1 MNSVSSITVYKVFHL
16 LYVMLFVS
24 MAFSLRAV
32 SSIVI
37 GIMLF
42 AGLFLNTAGLKYFAR
57 DRHWTLFLFTIILF
71 LLLQFVA
78 FLFTDNL
85 QQSWS
90 NIRVKSGLLLVPLA
104 ISATSSYIRS
114 ADKLFF
120 HYCLVLAAASLY
132 CLIYNLLSP
141 GTNGI
146 LSVLFYHELVAP
158 IGQHAVYF
166 SILVLIAIF
175 YLAEKL
181 LFKPHLRGR
190 NLNLFFLI
198 YFSIFL
204 FLLSSKFAIGFWF
217 LGAIYYSFN
226 FFNVH
231 RVRVVTLSV
240 MLVAGIAVASFTK
253 NPVQSRFADVFKGEL
268 SLVTQDQFNQ
278 ADYFNGFQF
287 RLLQWRFVPE
297 ILTQQK
303 AWWLGVSPGDAQSA
317 LNDKYAATNMYT
329 GDPGRNDLG
338 YRAYNT
344 HNQYLETTL
353 QNGITGLLLLV
364 LVCYSLVKLVL
375 ARRNRLANAV
385 LLTLMAWLFIE
396 ATFETQYGV
405 LIFMLFPLLTAKL
418 PTNK

>member
-1 MNSVSSITVYKVFHL
+1 MNTDSSKAVCQVFHL

-42 AGLFLNTAGLKYFAR
+42 AGLFLNTAGLKNFTR
-57 DRHWTLFLFTIILF
+57 DRHLILFFFTIIFF

-78 FLFTDNL
+78 LFFTDNL

-90 NIRVKSGLLLVPLA
+90 NIRVKLGLLLVPLA

-141 GTNGI
+141 GANGN

-181 LFKPHLRGR
+181 LVKTQMKRMVFHL
-190 NLNLFFLI
+190 LLLI
-198 YFSIFL
+198 FFSILL
-204 FLLSSKFAIGFWF
+204 FLLSSKFVIGIWV
-217 LGAIYYSFN
+217 LGAVVCLIDF
-226 FFNVH
+226 VH
-231 RVRVVTLSV
+231 AKRIGIVTFSV
-240 MLVAGIAVASFTK
+240 ILILGISAVSFTK
-253 NPVQSRFADVFKGEL
+253 NPVQQRFADMFKGDP
-268 SLVTQDQFNQ
+268 SLVMQDRFDQ

-303 AWWLGVSPGDAQSA
+303 AWWLGVSPGDAQTA
-317 LNDKYAATNMYT
+317 LNDKYVDMNMYT
-329 GDPGRNDLG
+329 GDPGRKDLG

-344 HNQYLETTL
+344 HNQFLETTL
-353 QNGITGLLLLV
+353 QNGITGLLVLI
-364 LVCYSLVKLVL
+364 LVCYSLAKLVL
-375 ARRNRLANAV
+375 APRYRLANV
-385 LLTLMAWLFIE
+385 VILTLFGWLFVE
-396 ATFETQYGV
+396 AAFETQYGT
-405 LIFMLFPLLTAKL
+405 LIFMLFPLLTTKL
-418 PTNK
+418 STNP